1 MGVILVLITAFVSA
15 QTVKENVP
23 EVAQSTETVVV
34 TSPTHTLSPSATHI
48 PTQVVVEQIEEPTPI
63 PTLQPTEEPENISLQ
78 GIYTVTVQSDAI
90 TDWYR
95 SFFKELKVELCQ
107 EPCTAEQIM
116 AQLGKQSDKEWVAVQ
131 HGRVLYVHSGWSIT
145 SGPEFGEILLRVHNS
160 GDLKSAV
167 ICLEERRCF
176 QVVDLVLLGRGSIGD
191 NISTG
196 ELFSVEHGDY
206 FIVTC
211 SERLIPGLET
221 PKLILQ
227 IRKIE

>member
-1 MGVILVLITAFVSA
+1 MLITILVSV
-15 QTVKENVP
+15 QTVTENVP
-23 EVAQSTETVVV
+23 EVVQRTETVVRI
-34 TSPTHTLSPSATHI
+34 SPTHTLSPSATHI
-48 PTQVVVEQIEEPTPI
+48 PTQVVVEKEELIPT
-63 PTLQPTEEPENISLQ
+63 PTLQSKEEPENISLE
-78 GIYTVTVQSDAI
+78 GIYPVAVQSDVI

-107 EPCTAEQIM
+107 EPCSAEQIM
-116 AQLGKQSDKEWVAVQ
+116 VQLGKVSEKEWVAVQ

-145 SGPEFGEILLRVHNS
+145 SGPEFGEILLRVNNS

-167 ICLEERRCF
+167 ICLEEKLCF
-176 QVVDLVLLGRGSIGD
+176 AVVDLVLLGRESIGG

-196 ELFSVEHGDY
+196 ELFNVQHGDY

-227 IRKIE
+227 IRKTE